1 MKKYS
6 DNMLTLLLAAILA
19 AGMFIAFFLNDSRHM
34 HHIDHIYILALLFI
48 AFGLLVFKLHR
59 DNENKKLTSVLS
71 LAETIGSMGSFE
83 WNSRDGKFYFSTMA
97 ASRLDLSPN
106 RRVGMEEFLDK
117 VSEHD
122 RTAVSGAFFLECSV
136 NQQDI
141 NLTFET
147 AENHR
152 LIKLTAVPVLCR
164 DGSVSGIKGIM
175 EDITEQVKIERERD
189 MLFLLSRDGIAI
201 LDMDTYFKD
210 VNGAY
215 EAMTGYGRDELL
227 KMSCL
232 ELTHKDDIP
241 ATVAMM
247 KTLVTTGYCDKFEKR
262 CIRKDGLYINV
273 QMNLILL
280 PNGTIMIT
288 TRDVS
293 DIMEYQQKLSR
304 NEQNLRQLFEVSPI
318 PMCLTDGR
326 GKPILLNRMFT
337 DVFGY
342 DIYDLNTNKAWWT
355 LAFPNEQYRI
365 ISRERWKKYTVKIA
379 AGETPQPI
387 QATVTCKNGTTREIV
402 FLYSVMDEM
411 SIIAFYDITERVA
424 AENRLQEYISIVD
437 DNVLIQ
443 RTGNK
448 AEILT
453 VSNAFCRLSGYDR
466 GELVGMP
473 AMMLNHEDFLNSVQP
488 IMMETIYA
496 GKQWSGEIKKI
507 NKNGEEFWVQS
518 VIQPVFENG
527 IRMGFLSISTDITD
541 KKRIEVLSVTDKLTG
556 IYNRIRLDEVLSAEY
571 VRFKRYGQIYSL
583 IMFDIDF
590 FKKVNDTYGHL
601 VGDEVLKSLAN
612 LIKISIRESDV
623 FGRWGGEEFLIVCSG
638 TDVEGAYNLASK
650 LRRKV
655 ELFEFPSV
663 DRVTCSFG
671 VAQIDDAGTDNMV
684 KRADDALYRAK
695 LGGRNRVEK

>member
-6 DNMLTLLLAAILA
+6 DNLLTLLLAAILA
-19 AGMFIAFFLNDSRHM
+19 AGMFIAFLLNDNRHL
-34 HHIDHIYILALLFI
+34 HHIDHMYIISLLFI
-48 AFGLLVFKLHR
+48 AFGLFVLKLYR

-71 LAETIGSMGSFE
+71 LVETIGSMGSFE
-83 WNSRDGKFYFSTMA
+83 WNSRDGKFYFSTLA
-97 ASRLDLSPN
+97 ASRLDLPPN

-117 VSEHD
+117 VAEHD
-122 RTAVSGAFFLECSV
+122 RTAVSGAFLLDCSV
-136 NQQDI
+136 NKEEI

-147 AENHR
+147 AENRR
-152 LIKLTAVPVLCR
+152 LIKLTAVPVIYR
-164 DGSVSGIKGIM
+164 EGYVSGIKGIM

-247 KTLVTTGYCDKFEKR
+247 KTLVETGYCDRFEKR
-262 CIRKDGLYINV
+262 CIRKDGTYINV

-288 TRDVS
+288 TRDIS
-293 DIMEYQQKLSR
+293 DIMEYQQKLRR

-318 PMCLTDGR
+318 PMCLTDGK
-326 GKPILLNRMFT
+326 GKPILLNKMFT
-337 DVFGY
+337 DIFGY
-342 DIYDLNTNKAWWT
+342 DIHDLNTSSAWWK

-387 QATVTCKNGTTREIV
+387 QATVTCKSGAKREIV
-402 FLYSVMDEM
+402 FLYSVMEDVG
-411 SIIAFYDITERVA
+411 IIAFYDITDRVA

-437 DNVLIQ
+437 DNVLIL

-453 VSNAFCRLSGYDR
+453 VSNAFCRLSGYTR
-466 GELVGMP
+466 EELIGKP
-473 AMMLNHEDFLNSVQP
+473 AMILNHEDFLESVQP
-488 IMMETIYA
+488 VIMETIYS
-496 GKQWSGEIKKI
+496 GKPWSGEIKKV

-527 IRMGFLSISTDITD
+527 IRMGFVSVSTDITD

-556 IYNRIRLDEVLSAEY
+556 IYNRIRLDEVLSTEY
-571 VRFKRYGQIYSL
+571 VRFKRHGLVYSL

-601 VGDEVLKSLAN
+601 VGDEVLKSLAQ
-612 LIKISIRESDV
+612 LIKTSIRESDV
-623 FGRWGGEEFLIVCSG
+623 FGRWGGEEFLIVCCG
-638 TDVEGAYNLASK
+638 TDADGAYNLASK

-663 DRVTCSFG
+663 DRLTCSFG
-671 VAQIDDAGTDNMV
+671 VAQIDAAGTDDMV

-695 LGGRNRVEK
+695 QGGRNRVEK

>member
-6 DNMLTLLLAAILA
+6 DNMLTFLLAAILA

-34 HHIDHIYILALLFI
+34 HRIDHIYILALLFI

-122 RTAVSGAFFLECSV
+122 RTAVSGAFFLDCSV

-141 NLTFET
+141 TLTFET

-318 PMCLTDGR
+318 PMCLTDDR

-387 QATVTCKNGTTREIV
+387 QATVTCKNGTKREIV

-437 DNVLIQ
+437 DNVLIL

-448 AEILT
+448 SEILT
-453 VSNAFCRLSGYDR
+453 VSNAFCRLSGYGR

-488 IMMETIYA
+488 VMMETIYA

-612 LIKISIRESDV
+612 LIKSSIRESDV

-695 LGGRNRVEK
+695 LDGRNRVEK

>member
-1 MKKYS
+1 
-6 DNMLTLLLAAILA
+6 
-19 AGMFIAFFLNDSRHM
+19 
-34 HHIDHIYILALLFI
+34 
-48 AFGLLVFKLHR
+48 
-59 DNENKKLTSVLS
+59 
-71 LAETIGSMGSFE
+71 MGSFE

-122 RTAVSGAFFLECSV
+122 RTAVSGAFFLDCSV

-141 NLTFET
+141 TLTFET

-318 PMCLTDGR
+318 PMCLTDDR

-387 QATVTCKNGTTREIV
+387 QATVTCKNGTKREIV

-437 DNVLIQ
+437 DNVLIL

-448 AEILT
+448 SEILT
-453 VSNAFCRLSGYDR
+453 VSNAFCRLSGYGR

-488 IMMETIYA
+488 VMMETIYA

-612 LIKISIRESDV
+612 LIKSSIRESDV

-695 LGGRNRVEK
+695 LDGRNRVEK